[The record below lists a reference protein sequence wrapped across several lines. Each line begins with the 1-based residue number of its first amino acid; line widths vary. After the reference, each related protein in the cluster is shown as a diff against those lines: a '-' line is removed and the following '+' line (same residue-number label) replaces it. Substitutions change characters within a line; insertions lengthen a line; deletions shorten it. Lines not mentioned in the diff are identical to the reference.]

1 MNGEGHDAGRA
12 AAEERAG
19 AGPQTPEELARQAA
33 AVLTARAGGPVAAA
47 VVLGSGWGQ
56 AADLLG
62 EPLVELAADEV
73 PGFRPAAVAGHHGR
87 LRVVATRD
95 GARVLLIAARTHL
108 YEGHGVD
115 AVAHGVRTAAA
126 AGATRVVLTNGCGS
140 LEPAWA
146 PGSVVLLSDH
156 LNLTGTTPLRGA
168 RFVDLTQAYSA
179 GLRAVARTVDPALP
193 EGVYAQLGG
202 PQFETPAEIRMLGR
216 LGAQLVGMSTAL
228 ETIAARAAGL
238 EVLGLSLVTNAAA
251 GLSGQE
257 LAHSDVLESGQL
269 AAERCGRLLA
279 EVTTRIAA
287 GAEAAGGAT
296 AALSRTP

>member
-1 MNGEGHDAGRA
+1 MSTGGHDKAAPRA
-12 AAEERAG
+12 
-19 AGPQTPEELARQAA
+19 PEELAEQAA
-33 AVLTARAGGPVAAA
+33 AVLLRHAGGPVSTA
-47 VVLGSGWGQ
+47 VVLGSGWGG

-62 EPLVELAADEV
+62 EPIVELPAGEV

-87 LRVVATRD
+87 LRVVATPE

-140 LEPAWA
+140 LVPAWV
-146 PGSVVLLSDH
+146 PGTVVLLADH
-156 LNLTGTTPLRGA
+156 LNLTGATPLRGA
-168 RFVDLTQAYSA
+168 HFVDLTDAYSA
-179 GLRAVARTVDPALP
+179 RLRAAARTVEPQLP

-202 PQFETPAEIRMLGR
+202 PQFETPAEIRMLGA

-238 EVLGLSLVTNAAA
+238 EVLGMSLVTNAAA
-251 GLSGQE
+251 GLSGQV
-257 LAHSDVLESGQL
+257 LAHADVLETGRRVG
-269 AAERCGRLLA
+269 EHCGRLLA
-279 EVTTRIAA
+279 AVTARVSALPAA
-287 GAEAAGGAT
+287 APLTGSGGVPGAT
-296 AALSRTP
+296 AAS